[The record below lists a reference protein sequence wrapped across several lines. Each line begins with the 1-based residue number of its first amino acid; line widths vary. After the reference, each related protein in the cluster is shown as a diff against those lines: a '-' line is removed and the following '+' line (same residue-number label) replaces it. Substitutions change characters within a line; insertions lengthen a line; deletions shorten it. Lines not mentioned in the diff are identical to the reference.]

1 MKSMPFFERNSFV
14 LRQLLQPGWV
24 NRINLSA
31 TLSMILSSTANYDVA
46 PSSATLASK
55 LIISSSTSRRN
66 LLESRSN
73 TRRLSPRIQ
82 LFQETALVEI
92 VEKAMIDKLFGL
104 RAFGGR
110 NRLREILQGVL
121 HTQHIDVGR
130 FL

>member
-31 TLSMILSSTANYDVA
+31 TLSMIVSSTANYDVA
-46 PSSATLASK
+46 PSNATLASK

>member
-1 MKSMPFFERNSFV
+1 MPFFERNSFV

-31 TLSMILSSTANYDVA
+31 TLSMIVSSTDNYDVA

-55 LIISSSTSRRN
+55 LIISSSRSRRN